1 MIDYKKLDEDITNHL
16 KIVSR
21 EELLDWLKTKQP
33 IHFCTK
39 EIKTDKKCLKQCG
52 KCKVKQDK
60 NDNIPKIS
68 REVYR

>member
-1 MIDYKKLDEDITNHL
+1 MT
-16 KIVSR
+16 
-21 EELLDWLKTKQP
+21 QP
-33 IHFCTK
+33 THFCAK

-60 NDNIPKIS
+60 DDNIPKIS